1 MKDVNGADVKGRL
14 MSFIKEKRLSKSE
27 FERRCGL
34 SNGYLNSTRGNFG
47 TRKLE
52 GILAAFPE
60 LNRDWLL
67 YGKGEMESPVEESP
81 APLLPNPQTGS
92 DVSSKAHSQVTE
104 KSICDKKIETALLAI
119 QEVTEMRKLLEGTF
133 LSSSAQIN
141 KLIDINAEQSH
152 SLVRIADKLADLL

>member
-1 MKDVNGADVKGRL
+1 MKDVNGADVKGCL

-52 GILAAFPE
+52 G
-60 LNRDWLL
+60 
-67 YGKGEMESPVEESP
+67 
-81 APLLPNPQTGS
+81 
-92 DVSSKAHSQVTE
+92 
-104 KSICDKKIETALLAI
+104 
-119 QEVTEMRKLLEGTF
+119 TF

-152 SLVRIADKLADLL
+152 SLVRIADKLADRL